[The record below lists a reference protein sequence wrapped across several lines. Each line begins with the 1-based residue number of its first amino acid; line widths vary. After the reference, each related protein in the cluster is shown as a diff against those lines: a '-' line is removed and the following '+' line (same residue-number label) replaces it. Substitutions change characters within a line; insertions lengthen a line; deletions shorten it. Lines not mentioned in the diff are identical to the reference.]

1 MSEVAAPAQAAPG
14 VSILLLVK
22 NLLPYLEQ
30 IIPALEAQDYTG
42 PVEYVCVDS
51 GSTDGGVEYLRA
63 RGITVHEIPPESFHH
78 GRTRN
83 LAASMATHEI
93 LVMLSCDAVP
103 VGRGW
108 LRHLV
113 APFADP
119 RVGGVYGRQT
129 APAGMGALRT
139 RTLASEYG
147 LARQERDPAEIVQ
160 YTPGHFRFSNANGAV
175 RRALWERFRWDES
188 VLLAED
194 QGFCRDLLMAGM
206 KVVYEPV
213 AEVIH
218 GHERNLWGDFQYA
231 LDNGVSLSRLGI
243 LNNPEVGGEFR
254 YGLGKV
260 KADLGHFVRCGQ
272 LGCAALLLVSF
283 AVRYLGVQ
291 IGKRERSLPRWF
303 LRRVS
308 EIHGKLGM

>member
-1 MSEVAAPAQAAPG
+1 MSETAAPTAAPS

-22 NLLPYLEQ
+22 NLRPYLEQ
-30 IIPALEAQDYTG
+30 IIPRIEEQDFTG
-42 PVEYVCVDS
+42 PVEYVCIDS
-51 GSTDGGVEYLRA
+51 GSVDGGVAYLRA
-63 RGITVHEIPPESFHH
+63 RGITVHEIPPETFHH

-83 LAASMATHEI
+83 LAASLATHEI
-93 LVMLSCDAVP
+93 LVLLSCDAVP
-103 VGRGW
+103 VGRSW

-129 APAGMGALRT
+129 APAGMGALRAQ
-139 RTLASEYG
+139 TLASEYG
-147 LARQERDPAEIVQ
+147 LERQERDPALITR

-175 RRALWERFRWDES
+175 RRVLWERFRWDES

-194 QGFCRDLLMAGM
+194 QGFCRDMLKAGM
-206 KVVYEPV
+206 KVVYEPA
-213 AEVIH
+213 AEVVH
-218 GHERNLWGDFQYA
+218 GHERGLWGDFQYA
-231 LDNGVSLSRLGI
+231 LDNGVSLARLGI

-254 YGLGKV
+254 YGLAKV
-260 KADLGHFVRCGQ
+260 KADLGHFARRGQ
-272 LGCAALLLVSF
+272 FGCAALLLVSF

-291 IGKRERSLPRWF
+291 IGKRVRALPRWF

-308 EIHGKLGM
+308 EMYGKLGM